1 MLAFE
6 QYGKR
11 ADLYETHLGS
21 DVIKV
26 FLDEAPKY
34 MLTGL
39 DLRHY
44 EDVMGFLDKS
54 GKSQE
59 AGIMYTTG
67 ITTRKGQ
74 REDVIEKLGKVVEEA
89 EREEGTMT
97 YLVLRCLDDESGVRI
112 FERYRDQAAMERHAQ
127 GKTLLGFWM
136 GNKERISGMEGRA
149 YVPTGR
155 GWLKRGP
162 SVQ

>member
-6 QYGKR
+6 QYGNR

-39 DLRHY
+39 DLRQY

-54 GKSQE
+54 GTSEE
-59 AGIMYTTG
+59 AGIMYNTG
-67 ITTRKGQ
+67 ITTKPGQ
-74 REDVIEKLGKVVEEA
+74 REDVIKALRAVVDEA
-89 EREEGTMT
+89 EREDGTMT
-97 YLVLRCLDDESGVRI
+97 FLVLRCLDDEVGVRI
-112 FERYRDQAAMERHAQ
+112 FERYRGRGAMERHAE
-127 GKTLLGFWM
+127 GKALLSFWM
-136 GNKERISGMEGRA
+136 RNKEGIVGMDGRA

-162 SVQ
+162 SVR